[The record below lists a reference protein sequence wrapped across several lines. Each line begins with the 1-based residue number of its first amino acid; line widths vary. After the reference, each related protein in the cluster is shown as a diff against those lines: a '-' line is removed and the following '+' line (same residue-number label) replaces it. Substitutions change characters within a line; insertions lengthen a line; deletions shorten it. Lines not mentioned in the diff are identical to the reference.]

1 MDVIILHDIFK
12 FRSDNYFIMQSIRV
26 LIESSNSRICSLFY
40 VYKLISC
47 FPFCKLQSLFIK
59 EVRQL
64 PVQLQVVQRVPF
76 LFELC
81 FDPVETA
88 VPRPEI
94 FRVDQHVFKVKV
106 FFVKSPVPIFASRV
120 NMIASPPRA

>member
-1 MDVIILHDIFK
+1 
-12 FRSDNYFIMQSIRV
+12 MQSMRV
-26 LIESSNSRICSLFY
+26 LIKSSNSRICSLFY

-64 PVQLQVVQRVPF
+64 AVQLQVVQRVPF

-81 FDPVETA
+81 FDPVDAA

-94 FRVDQHVFKVKV
+94 FRVDVFKVKV
-106 FFVKSPVPIFASRV
+106 FFVKSPIPIFASRV
-120 NMIASPPRA
+120 NVIASPPRA